1 MMDILSIFVMII
13 AITVIMI
20 GYMNSLQLVSQKQ
33 EISQLTRKYVLRME
47 TVGYLTYADRAAL
60 LNSLTN
66 LGCSNITLTGTTLS
80 KVGYGQEIT
89 LSVKGKVKGKKKSG
103 GLIDAVFQ
111 TQTYNFKEIR
121 TSTAKH

>member
-1 MMDILSIFVMII
+1 MDIFSIFIMIL
-13 AITVIMI
+13 AITVIMM
-20 GYMNSLQLVSQKQ
+20 GYMNNLQLVNQKQ

-47 TVGYLTYADRAAL
+47 TVGYLTYADRTAL
-60 LNSLTN
+60 LNGLTN
-66 LGCSNITLTGTTLS
+66 LGCLDVTLTGTTLT
-80 KVGYGQEIT
+80 KVKYGEEIT

-103 GLIDAVFQ
+103 GLLDAIFQ